1 VWIIP
6 WLRAA
11 DRHRS
16 AREASM
22 NQDLVT
28 VATYRLALPAEVARL
43 ALEQQGIQVFVLD
56 SNVVTTDFFLG
67 NAVGYIKLQVPR
79 SQADLAVAIL
89 QKQPTLFDR
98 GTSESNSEEDEVAQC
113 LSCGAKLPEED
124 DRCPACG
131 WCYGGGNSEDSAE
144 PGNAA
149 DSR

>member
-1 VWIIP
+1 
-6 WLRAA
+6 
-11 DRHRS
+11 
-16 AREASM
+16 M

-28 VATYRLALPAEVARL
+28 VATYRFVLPAEVARL
-43 ALEQQGIQVFVLD
+43 ALEQQGVQVFVVD

-89 QKQPTLFDR
+89 HKQPTLLDG
-98 GTSESNSEEDEVAQC
+98 GTSESHSVEDQVVQC
-113 LSCGAKLPEED
+113 LSCGATLPEED

-131 WCYGGGNSEDSAE
+131 WCYGGGDSEDSAE
-144 PGNAA
+144 PGDAM